1 MIPIF
6 FTHNDPDELARVI
19 NEEFEYIDLWMKVNK
34 LSVNTNK
41 TNYILFKGKN
51 KKIYKSIS
59 IIFDKTQ
66 LVQKQSIK
74 FLGVVIDEN
83 LSWKL
88 HISYICKKISKSTG
102 IIFRCRYYLSTK
114 TKLSLYYTLVY
125 PYLTY
130 CNIVWS
136 SNYKTNLKRIYLLQ
150 KRIVRALTNSDFRA
164 HTAPLFTQ
172 LKILD
177 IYKINAFHVAKFMF
191 SYHHRLLPP
200 SFHNLFITSHQVH
213 SYNTRSSNSYRSHL
227 CKTNTK
233 QFTIL
238 FQGPKI
244 WNSLPNDILK
254 TETLS
259 YFRSRMLNFLLES

>member
-1 MIPIF
+1 VSVRPV
-6 FTHNDPDELARVI
+6 LYV
-19 NEEFEYIDLWMKVNK
+19 EFWSRRI
-34 LSVNTNK
+34 
-41 TNYILFKGKN
+41 
-51 KKIYKSIS
+51 
-59 IIFDKTQ
+59 Q
-66 LVQKQSIK
+66 
-74 FLGVVIDEN
+74 
-83 LSWKL
+83 
-88 HISYICKKISKSTG
+88 
-102 IIFRCRYYLSTK
+102 FRCRYYLSTK

-150 KRIVRALTNSDFRA
+150 KRIVRALTNSDFRT

-177 IYKINAFHVAKFMF
+177 IYKINAFHVAKFML

-244 WNSLPNDILK
+244 WNSLHTGGTCPPKNFYGRAIEQKSMCHSSK
-254 TETLS
+254 TYNSHNRGLQ
-259 YFRSRMLNFLLES
+259 